1 LCLDAVSSLVSL
13 SLRFVNS
20 GSARRIVQAA
30 NLEFR
35 GTCEFGLM
43 DCDSGFSCDLALC
56 LSITPGECLSRKKRG
71 CFLRDCICG
80 DC

>member
-1 LCLDAVSSLVSL
+1 MCFDAVSSLVSL
-13 SLRFVNS
+13 SLQFVNS
-20 GSARRIVQAA
+20 RSARRIVEAA

-35 GTCEFGLM
+35 GTCEFGLT

-71 CFLRDCICG
+71 YFLRDCI
-80 DC
+80 

>member
-1 LCLDAVSSLVSL
+1 LCLDAVSWLVSL

-35 GTCEFGLM
+35 GTCEFGLT

-71 CFLRDCICG
+71 CFFEGMHLR
-80 DC
+80 

>member
-1 LCLDAVSSLVSL
+1 MCLDAVSWLVSL

-20 GSARRIVQAA
+20 RSAGKIVIAA

-35 GTCEFGLM
+35 GTCEFGLT

-56 LSITPGECLSRKKRG
+56 LSISLGECLSRKKRG
-71 CFLRDCICG
+71 YFLRG
-80 DC
+80 MHLR